1 MRGAG
6 GSGMTGIEALK
17 SLIEGK
23 AKRMFRKYDDCD
35 DMYICLDEDGQM
47 ELSEGYDSYIRG
59 EWGFDMTWG
68 SPRFIVEFFYNDL
81 LEDDWK
87 VVE

>member
-1 MRGAG
+1 
-6 GSGMTGIEALK
+6 
-17 SLIEGK
+17 
-23 AKRMFRKYDDCD
+23 
-35 DMYICLDEDGQM
+35 M